1 MNFKEAFLQI
11 NGFEP
16 SPKKILEFERTCSA
30 LQTTSNDSLLCVL
43 VALDHYEN
51 LYATIP
57 TKIKRSL
64 DETLIG
70 LQGAMDIQAQT
81 SVNAVQASLI
91 ESVSKAAQMVAK
103 DVGVK
108 QKWQW
113 IFGAMIVACFLTGA
127 SAWYFHTMGRQDGY
141 SLGYGIGHQAARN
154 EIAAVA
160 WANTLDGKLAFQL
173 ATSTR
178 ISDFVNCSGLGWQV
192 QNGICYPFSSPD
204 GKVTGWRLP

>member
-1 MNFKEAFLQI
+1 MNFQKSYRQI
-11 NGFEP
+11 NGHDPTPE
-16 SPKKILEFERTCSA
+16 KILKFERTCAA
-30 LQTTSNDSLLCVL
+30 LQTTPNDALLCVL

-57 TKIKRSL
+57 TKIKKSL

-127 SAWYFHTMGRQDGY
+127 SARYFHTMGRQDGY
-141 SLGYGIGHQAARN
+141 SLGYGIGHQVAMN
-154 EIAAVA
+154 EIASAA

-178 ISDFVNCSGLGWQV
+178 ISDFVNCSGPGWQV
-192 QNGICYPFSSPD
+192 QNGICYPFASTD

>member
-1 MNFKEAFLQI
+1 MNFREAYRQI
-11 NGFEP
+11 NGHEP
-16 SPKKILEFERTCSA
+16 SPKKILEFERTCTA
-30 LQTTSNDSLLCVL
+30 LQTTSSDALLCVL
-43 VALDHYEN
+43 MALDHYEN

-57 TKIKRSL
+57 TKIKKSL

-91 ESVSKAAQMVAK
+91 DSVARAAQMVAK
-103 DVGVK
+103 DVGAK

-113 IFGAMIVACFLTGA
+113 IFGTMIVACFLTGA

-141 SLGYGIGHQAARN
+141 SLGYGIGHQVARN
-154 EIAAVA
+154 EIAAAA

-178 ISDFVNCSGLGWQV
+178 ISDFVNCIGPGWQV
-192 QNGICYPFSSPD
+192 KNGICYPFASPD
-204 GKVTGWRLP
+204 GNVTGWRLP